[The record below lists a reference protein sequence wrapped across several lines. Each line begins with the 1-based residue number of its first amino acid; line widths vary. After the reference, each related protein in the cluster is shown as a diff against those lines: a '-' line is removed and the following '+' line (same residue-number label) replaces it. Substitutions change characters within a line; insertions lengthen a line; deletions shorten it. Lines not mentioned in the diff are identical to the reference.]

1 MVELVFSTDHAK
13 NSFWWLKNVMKNG
26 NPKNQVRDLS
36 AEGSG
41 RKGASYLDKS
51 LFYKL

>member
-26 NPKNQVRDLS
+26 NPKNRVRDPS
-36 AEGSG
+36 AEGNG
-41 RKGASYLDKS
+41 RKSFSHLDKS
-51 LFYKL
+51 LFYN